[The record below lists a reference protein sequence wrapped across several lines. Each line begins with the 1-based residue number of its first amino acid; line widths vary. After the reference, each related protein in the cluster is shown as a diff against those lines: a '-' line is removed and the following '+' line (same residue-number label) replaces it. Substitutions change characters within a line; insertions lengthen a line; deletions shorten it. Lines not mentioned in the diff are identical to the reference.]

1 MVNCRYLF
9 FICHNQKCLAVF
21 VVLNST
27 ALFTLAENAWV
38 RWVQSWQPLEK
49 ESDFSVGSCTSV
61 CLVLY
66 STSCQACF
74 LLVAAFCLSFLKQSR
89 FRSVCFLELWG
100 NWEFPLWGCKINLV
114 LNWDKFSLPPSSP
127 LTEFF
132 RKKNVLHFLWR
143 GRQERLELLHGES
156 DRFQG
161 CSGGSELPSWAG
173 KCQYWC
179 SEASPVEKESRNY
192 RGGEILC
199 CRHLILG

>member
-1 MVNCRYLF
+1 MPGCVESKVDSHWRKSLISALDRARVSALCF
-9 FICHNQKCLAVF
+9 
-21 VVLNST
+21 T
-27 ALFTLAENAWV
+27 APAA
-38 RWVQSWQPLEK
+38 RPASSWLQ
-49 ESDFSVGSCTSV
+49 FSV
-61 CLVLY
+61 
-66 STSCQACF
+66 
-74 LLVAAFCLSFLKQSR
+74 SFLKQSR